1 MPAFH
6 SKLWDSLAMGVETT
20 TVPVSAT
27 LRKKVQSTFCF
38 VDITLDSMAI
48 LASKAQM
55 PFLPSCYTLLCNT
68 YTLLLHLQTLLCDT
82 YTLLLYLQTLLC
94 DTYTLLLYLQT
105 LRCDTY
111 TLLQT
116 MGLTPSNTYP
126 NKTVETWWLQFG
138 PPLTCKTH
146 AHQQS

>member
-1 MPAFH
+1 
-6 SKLWDSLAMGVETT
+6 MGVETT

-82 YTLLLYLQTLLC
+82 YTLLLYLQTL
-94 DTYTLLLYLQT
+94 
-105 LRCDTY
+105 RCDTY

-126 NKTVETWWLQFG
+126 NKTVET
-138 PPLTCKTH
+138 
-146 AHQQS
+146 